1 MARLDNHLTQSEKQ
15 ARNRTFDKSRIYMA
29 EVMDTR
35 SILRGGEIKVWILS
49 SNNDKTNP
57 HNWVTAYYAS
67 PSYGT
72 TPVRPNQTNIDAP
85 VSFGWWNPMPYVG
98 NYVFI
103 FYACIS
109 GENSNPY
116 WFSCPVNPNMNF
128 MLPGIPGA
136 YTSDNHDAL
145 CEINMKSTNPD
156 VNSDVL
162 AYRKEQYQAPY
173 KPIIDAL
180 KRQGLDKDKLRG
192 ISTAGSKR
200 ESPSMCSGYT
210 SPTGHSFVI
219 DDGWLETDNK
229 TNWLTETTDPNILG
243 LKGDNGKDPS
253 HIENSYRYDSGFRFR
268 TRNGTQ
274 ILILDNGN
282 IYMINRDGTAW
293 VELSDDGYIDCYSK
307 RGISANTDGD
317 INFHSGGRIKME
329 AKQGFTF
336 KTDGDIS
343 VESAGNINVSAPRI
357 DTDSIITA
365 PEIDTNIGNIESF
378 ISASAQI
385 NGTFSGTLQGIAEY
399 ATNAGITPAP
409 QPIPLTPSPE
419 VPYPVIEQPQEQV
432 GKIGETI
439 STIVSRI
446 PTAEPYGGH
455 DRNNT
460 IPELDTSFKVPTT
473 EYYTSTPTIIS
484 NQIET
489 TPLPT
494 ASTENSPIPSLQLSE
509 HFTLQDLCYSST
521 ASKLGINNTP
531 PSDII
536 EKLRYLAINGLEPIY
551 KQFGKLTINSGY
563 RGTALNVAVGG
574 ASTSQH
580 CKGEAADIEVLGVN
594 NYDLAVWIRD
604 NLEFDQLILE
614 FATNLS
620 SDPNSGWVHLS
631 LKSANNR
638 HQLLTIDSSGTKS
651 GLLK

>member
-1 MARLDNHLTQSEKQ
+1 
-15 ARNRTFDKSRIYMA
+15 
-29 EVMDTR
+29 
-35 SILRGGEIKVWILS
+35 
-49 SNNDKTNP
+49 
-57 HNWVTAYYAS
+57 
-67 PSYGT
+67 
-72 TPVRPNQTNIDAP
+72 
-85 VSFGWWNPMPYVG
+85 
-98 NYVFI
+98 
-103 FYACIS
+103 
-109 GENSNPY
+109 
-116 WFSCPVNPNMNF
+116 
-128 MLPGIPGA
+128 
-136 YTSDNHDAL
+136 
-145 CEINMKSTNPD
+145 
-156 VNSDVL
+156 
-162 AYRKEQYQAPY
+162 
-173 KPIIDAL
+173 
-180 KRQGLDKDKLRG
+180 
-192 ISTAGSKR
+192 
-200 ESPSMCSGYT
+200 
-210 SPTGHSFVI
+210 
-219 DDGWLETDNK
+219 
-229 TNWLTETTDPNILG
+229 
-243 LKGDNGKDPS
+243 
-253 HIENSYRYDSGFRFR
+253 
-268 TRNGTQ
+268 
-274 ILILDNGN
+274 
-282 IYMINRDGTAW
+282 
-293 VELSDDGYIDCYSK
+293 
-307 RGISANTDGD
+307 
-317 INFHSGGRIKME
+317 ME

-473 EYYTSTPTIIS
+473 EYYTTTPTIIS